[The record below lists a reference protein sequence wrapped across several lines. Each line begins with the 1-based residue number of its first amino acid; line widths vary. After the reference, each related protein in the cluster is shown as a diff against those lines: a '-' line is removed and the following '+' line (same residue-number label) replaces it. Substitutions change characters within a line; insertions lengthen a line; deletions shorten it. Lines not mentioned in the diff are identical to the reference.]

1 MVPLEDEVIACR
13 CEEVSVGQ
21 IRGAVRLGAVGPNH
35 ARDFTRCG
43 MGPCQGRICGPI
55 VSAVI
60 ADELGRPIGEI
71 GTFRPRAPLKPITV
85 ASLADLGPGEA

>member
-1 MVPLEDEVIACR
+1 
-13 CEEVSVGQ
+13 
-21 IRGAVRLGAVGPNH
+21 
-35 ARDFTRCG
+35 

-60 ADELGRPIGEI
+60 ADELGRPIREI
-71 GTFRPRAPLKPITV
+71 GTFRPRAPFEPITV